1 MATYNTPG
9 VYVEEIPSLPGSIP
23 SVPTAVPG
31 FVGYTALP
39 GPGVPVKIENMGE
52 FEAIFGGA
60 KPHVVASTAFPAV
73 VTPTSAIPPFLLY
86 YALNLYF
93 ANGGGPCYVV
103 SATAT
108 VYPTSSPLKSDL
120 LTALGKL
127 ALEDEVTILLAPDA
141 ANLSTSDQEDYNEA
155 AIAQCFNLKD
165 RIALIDPNKADYA
178 TISSAMTNIRSVDS
192 AATNDLSYAAA
203 YYPYLQTSMGYPD
216 SAVKVVA
223 SPVTSIADVLTGT
236 AGPANFHTQLGTLRN
251 NLAAL
256 PKVILPPS
264 AAIAAVMCVVDRTRG
279 VWKAPAN
286 VALLGVTS
294 PTDRLSDAQNASLNV
309 DSATGK
315 SINAIRAFN
324 GKGTLVWGARTMD
337 GNDNEWRYIPV
348 RRLFNMM
355 EESISQ
361 ALEAYV
367 FSPND
372 YHTWSHVKTTIEN
385 FLLDLWKQG
394 ALAGAKPEQAY
405 RVRVGLDQ
413 TMTSLDVLEGR
424 LIVEVAV
431 AAVRPAEFVIL
442 RFSHLLQSA

>member
-31 FVGYTALP
+31 FVGYTALA

-60 KPHVVASTAFPAV
+60 KLHVVASTAFPAV
-73 VTPTSAIPPFLLY
+73 ETPGSAIPNFLLY

-93 ANGGGPCYVV
+93 ANGGGPCYISSVG
-103 SATAT
+103 
-108 VYPTSSPLKSDL
+108 VYPASPAKAGLE
-120 LTALGKL
+120 TALAKL
-127 ALEDEVTILLAPDA
+127 ALEDEVTILVIPDA
-141 ANLSTSDQEDYNEA
+141 ANLSLSDQKA
-155 AIAQCFNLKD
+155 FFATAIAQCVSLKD
-165 RIALIDPNKADYA
+165 RIVLIDPQKVDYNIVADA
-178 TISSAMTNIRSVDS
+178 TSHIRDISAGSTPNAY
-192 AATNDLSYAAA
+192 SYAAA
-203 YYPYLQTSMGYPD
+203 YYPYLQTSIGYPD

-223 SPVTSIADVLTGT
+223 SPATSLAEVLAGT
-236 AGPANFHTQLGTLRN
+236 AAGPANFHTQLGTLRQ

-286 VALLGVTS
+286 VQLVAVTG
-294 PTDRLSDAQNASLNV
+294 PTDRLSDSQNASLNV

-405 RVRVGLDQ
+405 RVRIGLDQ